1 MCGTLSFSRVLHN
14 KVPHTTIQLMHC
26 DKKKT
31 KKLNITECFYKV
43 QYRMHFFLIKFFFFL
58 MVFPYISILGQ
69 VGNLCGYLVPDFLGE
84 VGGAVEGEAA
94 HQRGG
99 EHTAPT

>member
-1 MCGTLSFSRVLHN
+1 
-14 KVPHTTIQLMHC
+14 
-26 DKKKT
+26 
-31 KKLNITECFYKV
+31 
-43 QYRMHFFLIKFFFFL
+43 